1 MAEKSFRKYAIHVGL
16 FLVTLFTTTIAGAE
30 LATNKVLTGWG
41 YESSERLLN
50 LTDLWQGL
58 PYSLSFLAFLTF
70 HEFGHYF
77 AAVYYRVKCTLPY
90 YIPVFV
96 PVPGVVNIGSFG
108 AIIRLKQRPISSQQ
122 YFDIGIA
129 GPLAGFV
136 VSLGLL
142 IYGFLSL
149 PPVEELEWLRQN
161 HQHEVAIG
169 SSLLFEF
176 FKQVIPADPARIPP
190 HTELIHYP
198 YLFVGYITLFFTA
211 LNLLPI
217 GQLDGGHVVYG
228 MFGRRIGLFVA
239 RLTVLLLILVGGV
252 GVIDLRHFGEQYLY
266 FDIIQA
272 TVYIAFVMYTLSKI
286 FRQPDRRVVL
296 MMTVILVMIQIMF
309 KYNFGQLEVNMIW
322 LFYAFLVVRF
332 IGVEHPP
339 AQEEHQVNRPRK
351 ILGWIALV
359 IFVLCFSPSPLRI
372 AG

>member
-1 MAEKSFRKYAIHVGL
+1 MAEKTFRKYAIHLGL
-16 FLVTLFTTTIAGAE
+16 FLVTLFTTLIAGAE
-30 LATNKVLTGWG
+30 LATNKVLAGWG
-41 YESSERLLN
+41 WESSERLLN
-50 LTDLWQGL
+50 LEDLWKGF
-58 PYSLSFLAFLTF
+58 PYALSFLAFLTF

-77 AAVYYRVKCTLPY
+77 AALYYRVKCTLPY

-108 AIIRLKQRPISSQQ
+108 AIIRLKQRPVSSRQ

-136 VSLGLL
+136 ISVGLL
-142 IYGFLSL
+142 IYGFLTL
-149 PPVEELEWLRQN
+149 PTAEEIELLTSQ

-169 SSLLFEF
+169 SSLLFEL
-176 FKQVIPADPARIPP
+176 FKYIIPSDPSRIPP
-190 HTELIHYP
+190 HSELIHFP

-239 RLTVLLLILVGGV
+239 RLTILLLILVGGV
-252 GVIDLRHFGEQYLY
+252 GVIDLRHFGEQNLY
-266 FDIIQA
+266 FDVIRA
-272 TVYIAFVMYTLSKI
+272 TIYVVFVMYTLSKI
-286 FRQPDRRVVL
+286 FRYPDRRVVL
-296 MMTVILVMIQIMF
+296 MMTVILVMIQMMF
-309 KYNFGQLEVNMIW
+309 KYNFGDLEINIIW

-339 AQEEHQVNRPRK
+339 AQEEHRVNRPRK
-351 ILGWIALV
+351 ILGWLALI
-359 IFVLCFSPSPLRI
+359 IFIFCFSPSPLRVM
-372 AG
+372 G